1 MNGMLPVT
9 DADRYIF
16 HLINSQWQNS
26 FFDGLMPLLRNANL
40 WLPLYLFILL
50 FALLNL
56 KKAGWFILLAACT
69 PALTDLVSSHI
80 IKEHIFRLR
89 PCNDPSLVGQI
100 RVLASYCPQSSSFTS
115 SHAANHFG
123 LATFISLTM
132 RPVIG
137 KWIYVIYLWALMIV
151 YAQMYVGVHYP
162 TDILGGA
169 VVGVL
174 AGLLTAWVFKNKV
187 GTFIKDNQLS

>member
-1 MNGMLPVT
+1 MLPAT
-9 DADRYIF
+9 NADRYIF
-16 HLINSQWQNS
+16 NLINSQWQNS
-26 FFDGLMPLLRNANL
+26 FFDDLMPLVRNANF

-50 FALLNL
+50 FAIFNL
-56 KKAGWFILLAACT
+56 KRWGWFVLLVACT
-69 PALTDLVSSHI
+69 PALTDMVSSQL
-80 IKEHIFRLR
+80 IKENIYRLR
-89 PCNDPSLVGQI
+89 PCNDPALYGHI

-123 LATFISLTM
+123 LATFLSLTLQ
-132 RPVIG
+132 PVTG
-137 KWIYVIYLWALMIV
+137 KWIYLTYLWALLIV
-151 YAQMYVGVHYP
+151 YAQVYVGVHYP

-187 GTFIKDNQLS
+187 GTIIKDNQLS